1 MWNSFNT
8 YHLSPEDAFET
19 MNNQLFER
27 YLKRE
32 YKDELT
38 KFRVI
43 NGSGGDGG
51 IEAYGELSNNTIIAI
66 QSKWFKN
73 SLGDSQINQIKKSII
88 AALTLRPN
96 ISEYIVCIPRNINS
110 VKIGKGKKPIK
121 NTEEN
126 RLKKLVDEI
135 ITTYSGLKI
144 TWWLENEL
152 YSEIQKPE
160 NEGVHKYWF
169 EKEILFFSNL
179 RDKFAY
185 QKTNSWLR
193 ERYVPNLNTS
203 GIIKNQISKLQFSEP
218 FRKSLL
224 INFLKINLE
233 IETFLK
239 QSIQFN
245 EYSKENDFYINLS
258 AINKYLLKIKK
269 LNLLIQKDLGLG
281 IQPNLSDLTFIRDF
295 NIIEEIEEV
304 EAMLKLTNPNNLQ
317 KTIYDNFIYKLDLVK
332 YLLSG
337 DYYKSLKQ
345 LEEINVMLILG
356 NPGTG
361 KTHGLAFEVDRYL
374 DDESPA
380 ILIRAFGNN
389 SKNWNTVLLDELEL
403 NGWNNNEIFSALET
417 LALRNDVKKATRL
430 KLGEEPNFE
439 NTKVLI
445 CIDGLDEDV
454 NNFNRWYDRISET
467 MEICKKYPRIKF
479 VFSARKYFYN
489 NSKISS
495 NDELEII
502 ELPREGDVSVETVL
516 NDYLVEYDIKIEN
529 LSLLRGLDSLF
540 ALHLFCNE
548 YHGAELNDDSEI
560 ELATNSL
567 LNKKIERIN
576 EEFKNSLNKKLP
588 TDSIPV
594 VDALIHIS
602 ELFYQKYEISHDE
615 LRKEID
621 QHLLKYLD
629 NSDVELLIEFLSE
642 NGIVTKYKREAKK
655 GIVKKYASYYSITFQ
670 SILEIIISDKIC
682 ETILND
688 SLNQIPDTLFKHMAL
703 PIDLN
708 PIEYHRKYGKHPN
721 EKIIQDIVNKVFSKS
736 EKLIGENNFLTK
748 GFDAE
753 EIFLMQLEAL
763 INAPYNLALKYE
775 DWVTN
780 LLVNDYEK
788 RIIILKELIYPSAN
802 NENSPFNARYLHN
815 ILSNFKSTFERD
827 KFWSG
832 LDSYEK
838 SLKSKSKSKY
848 WDLNSLLNRYKT
860 FNEFE
865 KHDGIVLIYAW
876 GLTTIDQKLREELRI
891 KITEWALLIPD
902 EFLKL
907 LDLLYYCGDPQIQED
922 FASIT
927 LGIASKCKNKD
938 AILQIAKWSI
948 KNIFDRLE
956 ENRNVIVRY
965 GFRAIIERAY
975 QFGLIGNNDL
985 KKARPKK
992 IKAFKFLPLDL
1003 DYLKKPKEEFYPIVH
1018 DLAWY
1023 VIKRGYE
1030 DFLSYSS
1037 DFNNSSKVKKSNE
1050 TEIFLEKYSKNI
1062 KNKYDISAREFAMSA
1077 SIAFIK
1083 SLGFDRTKGNGF
1095 TDASGGSKSKVFT
1108 YEEKYTWLAVN
1119 NLKGYLS
1126 DYLPYSDDIENV
1138 KWIDDY
1144 SKITEIHNPTE
1155 DFSKKFELI
1164 IDNMFNSKS
1173 LILKEEISPDLKK
1186 GVELSIEI
1194 KKIVSREPK
1203 LDFNKWIFTNEND
1216 FEDFKENGLVAY
1228 NYTSLY
1234 NSSKTI
1240 VSSIR
1245 LQACLIKESDFEELK
1260 KFVSINSK
1268 KSHILNSNLDFYS
1281 YPKTDTY
1288 SNPSDIIWMG
1298 WIGEDENEIFFDGE
1312 KVFYPSLARVT
1323 KVNVDGEKQLYIP
1336 SKILRKNLDI
1346 TELEGDKLINS
1357 KNETVGIFHNVD
1369 SDNFQEGQDLI
1380 ILNKSLLETN
1390 LEKNGLKLF
1399 WFGSF
1404 FIKKNP
1410 HNEDINEIEYSQR
1423 YRKYLLWEENGNIKN
1438 IEFWN
1443 GKFSNQL

>member
-8 YHLSPEDAFET
+8 YHLSPENAFET

-32 YKDELT
+32 YNNELI

-51 IEAYGELSNNTIIAI
+51 IEAYGELYNNTIVAV
-66 QSKWFKN
+66 QSKWFRN
-73 SLGDSQINQIKKSII
+73 SLGDNQINQIRNSIVT
-88 AALTLRPN
+88 ALSLRPS
-96 ISEYIVCIPRNINS
+96 ILQYIICIPRDINS
-110 VKIGKGKKPIK
+110 LKIGKGKKPIK
-121 NTEEN
+121 NTEESRIDELIN
-126 RLKKLVDEI
+126 EIKKVNK
-135 ITTYSGLKI
+135 GLKI
-144 TWWLENEL
+144 TWWFQNEIL
-152 YSEIQKPE
+152 GEIMKPE

-179 RDKFAY
+179 KDKFAY

-203 GIIKNQISKLQFSEP
+203 GIIKNQISKLQFTEP

-224 INFLKINLE
+224 INFFKINLE

-245 EYSKENDFYINLS
+245 EYSKENDFYENLS
-258 AINKYLLKIKK
+258 AINKYLLNIKK
-269 LNLLIQKDLGLG
+269 SNLLIQKDLGLG
-281 IQPNLSDLTFIRDF
+281 IQPNLHILTFIGDF
-295 NIIEEIEEV
+295 NIIEELEEV

-317 KTIYDNFIYKLDLVK
+317 KTIYDNFIYKLNLIKHV
-332 YLLSG
+332 LLG
-337 DYYKSLKQ
+337 DYYKLLKQ
-345 LEEINVMLILG
+345 LEGVNVMLVLG

-361 KTHGLAFEVDRYL
+361 KTHGLAFEVARYL

-380 ILIRAFGNN
+380 ILIRAFGKN

-430 KLGEEPNFE
+430 KPGEEPNFE

-467 MEICKKYPRIKF
+467 IEICKKYPRIKF

-489 NSKISS
+489 NSKIIK
-495 NDELEII
+495 NDELEIT

-516 NDYLVEYDIKIEN
+516 NDYLVEYNIKIEN

-548 YHGAELNDDSEI
+548 YQGSELNDNSKI

-576 EEFKNSLNKKLP
+576 EEFKSSLNKKLT
-588 TDSIPV
+588 TDSNPV
-594 VDALIHIS
+594 ADALIQIS
-602 ELFYQKYEISHDE
+602 ELFYQKSEISHDE
-615 LRKEID
+615 LRNEID
-621 QHLLKYLD
+621 QCLLKYLD
-629 NSDVELLIEFLSE
+629 NSDVELLIQFLSE
-642 NGIVTKYKREAKK
+642 NGIVAKYQREVKK
-655 GIVKKYASYYSITFQ
+655 GIIKKYTPYYSITFQ

-682 ETILND
+682 ETILNG
-688 SLNQIPDTLFKHMAL
+688 SLNQIPDNLFEYMAM

-708 PIEYHRKYGKHPN
+708 PIEYQRKHGKYPN
-721 EKIIQDIVNKVFSKS
+721 EKIIQDIVNKVFNES
-736 EKLIGENNFLTK
+736 EKLIGENNFLTN

-775 DWVTN
+775 NWVTN

-832 LDSYEK
+832 LDSHEK
-838 SLKSKSKSKY
+838 SLNSNYNY
-848 WDLNSLLNRYKT
+848 WDLNSLLNSYKT
-860 FNEFE
+860 FSEFE
-865 KHDGIVLIYAW
+865 KYDGIVLIYAW

-927 LGIASKCKNKD
+927 LGIASNCKNKD
-938 AILQIAKWSI
+938 AILQIAKWTV
-948 KNIFDRLE
+948 KNIFERLE

-975 QFGLIGNNDL
+975 QFGLIGINNL

-992 IKAFKFLPLDL
+992 NKTFKFLPLDL

-1037 DFNNSSKVKKSNE
+1037 GFNNYSNVKKPNE
-1050 TEIFLEKYSKNI
+1050 TEKFLKKYGKNI
-1062 KNKYDISAREFAMSA
+1062 ENEYDISPRGFAMSV

-1126 DYLPYSDDIENV
+1126 DYLPYSDDIENA

-1144 SKITEIHNPTE
+1144 SQITEIHNPTE
-1155 DFSKKFELI
+1155 DFSKKFELF
-1164 IDNMFNSKS
+1164 IDNMFNPKS
-1173 LILKEEISPDLKK
+1173 WIIKEEISPDLKK
-1186 GVELSIEI
+1186 GVELSTEI
-1194 KKIVSREPK
+1194 KKIVSIEPK
-1203 LDFNKWIFTNEND
+1203 LDFNKWVFTNEND

-1240 VSSIR
+1240 ISSIR

-1260 KFVSINSK
+1260 KFVSLNSK
-1268 KSHILNSNLDFYS
+1268 KSHILNGALDFYS

-1288 SNPSDIIWMG
+1288 SNPSDIIWMD

-1312 KVFYPSLARVT
+1312 KVFYPSLTRVT

-1346 TELEGDKLINS
+1346 TELEGDRLINS
-1357 KNETVGIFHNVD
+1357 KNKTVGIFHNVD

-1390 LEKNGLKLF
+1390 LKKNGLKSF

-1410 HNEDINEIEYSQR
+1410 HNEDINEIEYTQR